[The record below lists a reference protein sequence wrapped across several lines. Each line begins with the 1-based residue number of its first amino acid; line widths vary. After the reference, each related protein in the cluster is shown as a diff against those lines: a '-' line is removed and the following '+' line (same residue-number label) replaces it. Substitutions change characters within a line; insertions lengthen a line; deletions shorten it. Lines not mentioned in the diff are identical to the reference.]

1 MIVEL
6 CGKEAAL
13 EVVTKNPGALGND
26 PVRLRASSGDDIIG
40 AARIAAAVGALQTP
54 LFVLAVLSFGGV
66 VLAPSSEALAAIA
79 RPTIGAL
86 GAWAFLLAVAVAA
99 YAGSRRAG

>member
-1 MIVEL
+1 MSAGTPRSTPSSVEWL
-6 CGKEAAL
+6 
-13 EVVTKNPGALGND
+13 VVKVSFYGIIFFSAVL
-26 PVRLRASSGDDIIG
+26 IIG
-40 AARIAAAVGALQTP
+40 AARFAAAVGALQTP

-86 GAWAFLLAVAVAA
+86 GAGAFLLAVAVAA